1 MENHVYVAIEGPI
14 GVGKTTLAR
23 LVHEEFGWRLL
34 LEVFEENPFLS
45 QFYEDRERYAFPTQ
59 IFFLLSR
66 YRQQHDV
73 IPKALEE
80 DSLVSDYLFDKDQL
94 FAKLNLRDKELRV
107 YNLVHDALAEQ
118 IPTPSLVVYL
128 KASTDTL
135 MERIAFRDR
144 PYERKMSREYIEQLR
159 QAYERF
165 FDEYDAAPV
174 MEVDT
179 EGLNFVSSQEDRH
192 RVLTSIRSRLEQG
205 VVQLPLIERKR
216 ERLAPVG
223 DPLVAF
229 ASLAAAVGKIG
240 EALASM
246 PPNYGLARDGAGRA
260 ERELESLK
268 SFLAS
273 AGATKPRSG

>member
-1 MENHVYVAIEGPI
+1 MKGHYYVAIEGPI

-23 LVHEEFGWRLL
+23 LVHEAFGWKLL
-34 LEVFEENPFLS
+34 LEVFEENPFLA

-73 IPKALEE
+73 IPDALKV

-107 YNLVHDALAEQ
+107 YELVHDALAEQ
-118 IPTPSLVVYL
+118 IPTPHLVVYL

-144 PYERKMSREYIEQLR
+144 PYERSMSREYIDQLR
-159 QAYERF
+159 RAYESF
-165 FDEYDAAPV
+165 FREYDAAPV

-179 EGLNFVSSQEDRH
+179 EGLNFVSNPDDRR
-192 RVLTSIRSRLEQG
+192 RVLRSIESRLEQG
-205 VVQLPLIERKR
+205 VVQLPLLDRRRKGKVSSR
-216 ERLAPVG
+216 EPLAEFAH
-223 DPLVAF
+223 LV
-229 ASLAAAVGKIG
+229 AAVGKIG
-240 EALASM
+240 DALVSEPPDYGAARDRVQRAGDRLQALADALTFGGS
-246 PPNYGLARDGAGRA
+246 
-260 ERELESLK
+260 
-268 SFLAS
+268 
-273 AGATKPRSG
+273 

>member
-1 MENHVYVAIEGPI
+1 MKGDISMKKHVYVAIEGPI

-34 LEVFEENPFLS
+34 LEVFEENPFLA

-73 IPKALEE
+73 IPDALKE

-94 FAKLNLRDKELRV
+94 FARLNLKDKELRV

-118 IPTPSLVVYL
+118 IPTPNLVVYL
-128 KASTDTL
+128 RASTDTL

-144 PYERKMSREYIEQLR
+144 PYERSMSREYIDQLR

-165 FDEYDAAPV
+165 FQEYDAAPV

-179 EGLNFVSSQEDRH
+179 EDLNFVSSQEDR
-192 RVLTSIRSRLEQG
+192 RWVLTNIESRLEQG
-205 VVQLPLIERKR
+205 VVQLPLIERERKAEAEVR
-216 ERLAPVG
+216 E
-223 DPLVAF
+223 PLVEF
-229 ASLAAAVGKIG
+229 ARLTAAIGKIAESLASTPADYGSARDRAAV
-240 EALASM
+240 
-246 PPNYGLARDGAGRA
+246 A
-260 ERELESLK
+260 EQRLRTLLESLEQ
-268 SFLAS
+268 
-273 AGATKPRSG
+273 